1 MNTHIERE
9 REKVTQRERETESDR
24 KRERKGDGQ
33 TETKRQTDRQRKENR
48 AYLALIDFTG
58 AKILS
63 WHHTS
68 RGHDA
73 NQFIEVGI

>member
-1 MNTHIERE
+1 MTERE
-9 REKVTQRERETESDR
+9 SDRERET
-24 KRERKGDGQ
+24 KRN
-33 TETKRQTDRQRKENR
+33 RQTDRQRQKDRQKKENR

>member
-1 MNTHIERE
+1 MTEKE
-9 REKVTQRERETESDR
+9 REKETDR
-24 KRERKGDGQ
+24 D
-33 TETKRQTDRQRKENR
+33 RQTDRQREENR
-48 AYLALIDFTG
+48 AHLALIDFTG
-58 AKILS
+58 AKILG

>member
-1 MNTHIERE
+1 MTEKE
-9 REKVTQRERETESDR
+9 REKETDR
-24 KRERKGDGQ
+24 DKK
-33 TETKRQTDRQRKENR
+33 TDRQRKENR

>member
-1 MNTHIERE
+1 MTEKE
-9 REKVTQRERETESDR
+9 REKETDR
-24 KRERKGDGQ
+24 DKK
-33 TETKRQTDRQRKENR
+33 TDRQRKGNR

>member
-1 MNTHIERE
+1 MTERE
-9 REKVTQRERETESDR
+9 RESDR

-33 TETKRQTDRQRKENR
+33 TDRQTDRQRKGNR